1 MQSILNNY
9 SQILDSRQ
17 GGIVTQERMRYTCIY
32 LPFLP
37 RDAWARTVILRH
49 SQNSGSNEEME
60 MSIQQR
66 MVVKRAGQINK
77 EGSYTRET
85 LRKSA

>member
-1 MQSILNNY
+1 MNTY
-9 SQILDSRQ
+9 FQILDIRQ
-17 GGIVTQERMRYTCIY
+17 GGIATQERMRCTCIY

-49 SQNSGSNEEME
+49 SQNSGRNEEME

-66 MVVKRAGQINK
+66 MVVKFAGQINK
-77 EGSYTRET
+77 KESYTRER